1 MIPCTDFI
9 PAYSELFK
17 YLEARGG
24 RCAACERCAACG
36 RAAVLDF
43 WHYLSDNFLGNL
55 KQLVERHG
63 IRGCWLYWSHTLN
76 EEAADFTME
85 LDEEAG
91 EFCIIMHRCPSKRRL
106 LACRHLEPYHDYCG
120 HCDVLYRR
128 VLEPLGYECTCD
140 MSRCHEA
147 ACTVVV
153 RDKRK
158 QSGEGSSRLHPYMMR

>member
-17 YLEARGG
+17 YLEARGS

-55 KQLVERHG
+55 RQLVERHG

-153 RDKRK
+153 RDKKK